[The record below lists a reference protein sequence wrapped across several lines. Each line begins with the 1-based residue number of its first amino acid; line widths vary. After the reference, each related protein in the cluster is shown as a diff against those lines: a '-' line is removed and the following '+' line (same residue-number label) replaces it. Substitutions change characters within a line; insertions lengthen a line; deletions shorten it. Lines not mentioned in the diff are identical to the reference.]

1 MTQPTQCVLLVDDHP
16 LQLQLLQEALSP
28 EFAVR
33 MAQSGE
39 AALRE
44 VATQAPDLILL
55 DVLMPDMDGFEV
67 CRRLRAHAHWKDIP
81 VIFVTSMD
89 EATSESEGLALGAAD
104 YIVKPFHVVTVRQ
117 RVRNLLERERLR
129 QTVER
134 QRDLLQAQMQERARA
149 ADRLRLA
156 ASVFTHA
163 REGITIAGLDGL
175 IVDVNDAFTR
185 ITGYSREEVVG
196 RNPNILSS
204 GRQTKAFYTAMW
216 ASLKRN
222 GTWTGEIWNRRK
234 NGEVYAEMLTI
245 NTVLDAQGQPS
256 QYVAMFSD
264 ITATK
269 NYQNQLDHI
278 AHFDALTNLP
288 NRVLLG
294 DRLRQALAL
303 TLRRGGLLALAYI
316 DLDGFKAINDA
327 HGHEV
332 GDEVLIDLA
341 KRMKH
346 MLREGDTLARLGGD
360 EFVAVLVDLPD
371 AHAAAPTLSQLLAAA
386 AQPVVSGDLTLRAS
400 ASVGVTFF
408 PQAEDVDADQ
418 LLRQADQAMYQA
430 KIAGKNRYHVFD
442 DVQDRTVRGLHESLD
457 RIRAALAAREFVLHY
472 QPKVNMHTG
481 EVVGAEALIRWQHP
495 QRGLLAPAA
504 FLPVIEDHPLS
515 IEVGEWVLD
524 TALHQLEA
532 WEAAGLC
539 IPVSVNVGALHLQS
553 DDFMTRLQAILAR
566 HPRVKPQLL
575 DLELLETSALN
586 DVMRV
591 SAIIGACR
599 QLGVTF
605 SLDDFGT
612 GYSSLTY
619 LKRLPVAQLKIDQSF
634 VRNMLDD
641 PDDLSILEGVI
652 GLASAFNKEV
662 IAEGV
667 EALEHGTL
675 LLQLGC
681 SHAQGY
687 GVARP
692 MPGEAMVDWIH
703 TWQPPAVWRATTVL
717 DRDDR
722 PLLVATVQ
730 HRAWMQALT
739 DHLGQLATQPP
750 PLVSTECHLG
760 HWLAVAGQARHGQS
774 ASYAQLCEAHERLHA
789 LAAQACQLHAK
800 GLAGEA
806 QTQLA
811 QARLVSA
818 EVLAH
823 MQTLLLPAAH

>member
-134 QRDLLQAQMQERARA
+134 QLDLLQAQMQERARA

-269 NYQNQLDHI
+269 NYQNQL
-278 AHFDALTNLP
+278 
-288 NRVLLG
+288 
-294 DRLRQALAL
+294 
-303 TLRRGGLLALAYI
+303 
-316 DLDGFKAINDA
+316 
-327 HGHEV
+327 
-332 GDEVLIDLA
+332 
-341 KRMKH
+341 
-346 MLREGDTLARLGGD
+346 
-360 EFVAVLVDLPD
+360 
-371 AHAAAPTLSQLLAAA
+371 
-386 AQPVVSGDLTLRAS
+386 
-400 ASVGVTFF
+400 
-408 PQAEDVDADQ
+408 
-418 LLRQADQAMYQA
+418 
-430 KIAGKNRYHVFD
+430 
-442 DVQDRTVRGLHESLD
+442 
-457 RIRAALAAREFVLHY
+457 
-472 QPKVNMHTG
+472 
-481 EVVGAEALIRWQHP
+481 
-495 QRGLLAPAA
+495 
-504 FLPVIEDHPLS
+504 
-515 IEVGEWVLD
+515 
-524 TALHQLEA
+524 
-532 WEAAGLC
+532 
-539 IPVSVNVGALHLQS
+539 
-553 DDFMTRLQAILAR
+553 
-566 HPRVKPQLL
+566 
-575 DLELLETSALN
+575 
-586 DVMRV
+586 
-591 SAIIGACR
+591 
-599 QLGVTF
+599 
-605 SLDDFGT
+605 
-612 GYSSLTY
+612 
-619 LKRLPVAQLKIDQSF
+619 
-634 VRNMLDD
+634 
-641 PDDLSILEGVI
+641 
-652 GLASAFNKEV
+652 
-662 IAEGV
+662 
-667 EALEHGTL
+667 
-675 LLQLGC
+675 
-681 SHAQGY
+681 
-687 GVARP
+687 
-692 MPGEAMVDWIH
+692 
-703 TWQPPAVWRATTVL
+703 
-717 DRDDR
+717 
-722 PLLVATVQ
+722 
-730 HRAWMQALT
+730 
-739 DHLGQLATQPP
+739 
-750 PLVSTECHLG
+750 
-760 HWLAVAGQARHGQS
+760 
-774 ASYAQLCEAHERLHA
+774 
-789 LAAQACQLHAK
+789 
-800 GLAGEA
+800 
-806 QTQLA
+806 
-811 QARLVSA
+811 
-818 EVLAH
+818 
-823 MQTLLLPAAH
+823 